1 MMLRMLLCFAG
12 LATTAFIYLWVYST
26 TEPYVFL
33 TLEQLLLDPYEGAAK
48 QLDHGAFLIRKWSLV
63 AAAAIT
69 AFITCALQ
77 RRPGSAFLSGVL
89 VGMLS
94 LLPRLTPW
102 VLSAEGLLAISIFG
116 VGLLVVA
123 VLAVMIDRWLPAT
136 AAPLSGLML
145 LLSIHLAV
153 QSAAA
158 VTLRSNPPLQ
168 VLAWLAA
175 GDQSASAQLA
185 GGMHYLSIGGQ
196 EQALPHLIAAGKAL
210 EGRFEDPAQAE
221 LRNAAERLAALSA
234 PESK

>member
-1 MMLRMLLCFAG
+1 MMPRMLLCVAG
-12 LATTAFIYLWVYST
+12 LATTALVYLWVYST
-26 TEPYVFL
+26 AESYVFL
-33 TLEQLLLDPYEGAAK
+33 TLEQLLLDPYQGAAK
-48 QLDHGAFLIRKWSLV
+48 RLDHGAFLVRKWSLV
-63 AAAAIT
+63 VAAALTVLVAS
-69 AFITCALQ
+69 ALQ
-77 RRPGSAFLSGVL
+77 RRPASALLAGIL
-89 VGMLS
+89 GGMLL
-94 LLPRLTPW
+94 LLPQLAPW
-102 VLSAEGLLAISIFG
+102 VLSAEGLFAISLFG

-123 VLAVMIDRWLPAT
+123 VLAVIIDRRLPAT
-136 AAPLSGLML
+136 AARLSGLVL

-175 GDQSASAQLA
+175 DDQSARAQLA
-185 GGMHYLSIGGQ
+185 GGMHYHSIGGQ